1 MVRAALRF
9 SDATT
14 MTALAVAVGNLILL
28 TEHVAA
34 TTRDGSRA
42 RHEAEMALI
51 SLRNLQREITLWE
64 DARAGELKA
73 QERPALRVVK

>member
-1 MVRAALRF
+1 MTDLAA
-9 SDATT
+9 
-14 MTALAVAVGNLILL
+14 AVATLILG

-34 TTRDGSRA
+34 ITRDGSRA

-51 SLRNLQREITLWE
+51 SLRNLQREIALWE

-73 QERPALRVVK
+73 GPVLLVVK

>member
-1 MVRAALRF
+1 MVRAALLF

-34 TTRDGSRA
+34 ITRDGSRA

-51 SLRNLQREITLWE
+51 SLRNLQREIALVE
-64 DARAGELKA
+64 DARSGQLGPSP
-73 QERPALRVVK
+73 PARLRVVK